1 MDFVFADDAQQKQ
14 PARPGMVGPL
24 VAVGGI
30 CIPDEAVSKLEG
42 RIQAL
47 CADYGFPAG
56 EEFNWSP
63 GRHLW
68 MNGNLGEEK
77 RQRFFMQVLKLAQ
90 DSGAR
95 AVVVIEDASCP
106 LATDATSPEI
116 DVTRLFLDRVQ
127 KLLGRRKSDG
137 IVIVPWPGR
146 DGAAEDKFLAGCL
159 ETPQSGTDYV
169 KADHIILNVL
179 FSPSRFIRLL
189 QVASVIAS
197 CSIAAASGENR
208 FSPPVFASVKR
219 LLAREG
225 ERIGGV
231 GLKLHPYFMY
241 ANLYHWLVGDSDFWK
256 SGTSFPLPL
265 ACYPYSSHPNTFSSW
280 L

>member
-14 PARPGMVGPL
+14 PARPGMGPL

-30 CIPDEAVSKLEG
+30 CIPGEAVSKLEG
-42 RIQAL
+42 RIEAL

-56 EEFNWSP
+56 AEFNWSP

-77 RQRFFMQVLKLAQ
+77 RQRFFMQVLKLTQ

-169 KADHIILNVL
+169 KPDHIMLNVL

-189 QVASVIAS
+189 QVASVITS
-197 CSIAAASGENR
+197 CSIAAVSGENQ

-219 LLAREG
+219 LLARQG

-265 ACYPYSSHPNTFSSW
+265 ACYPYSSHSNTFSSW